1 MKFEALGPHIHLGKT
16 LSVGQIFESDID
28 LTKVFPKRFKR
39 ILSPAELE
47 AGPLKDVKFQ
57 KESDGGIGSLVTER
71 FNFDPIATGL
81 QVYKKR
87 KLYFIHSISDMRKPL
102 NKEGLTRAEV
112 IPFIKSQTA
121 I

>member
-1 MKFEALGPHIHLGKT
+1 MKFETLGPHIHKGKV
-16 LSVGQIFESDID
+16 LSAGEIFESDTDMVKI
-28 LTKVFPKRFKR
+28 FPKRFKR
-39 ILSPAELE
+39 LYSPEE
-47 AGPLKDVKFQ
+47 SREDTFKVKKFQ
-57 KESDGGIGSLVTER
+57 PAPDGGIGSLVTER